1 MEFMECIKRYAV
13 YINGATYKDCIF
25 LLSLSLPLPLP
36 PSLSPSLSGPP
47 RLLVNRPTANS
58 LSFVRL
64 SCVDASMTDIRG
76 AIFFRNGAELTTS
89 SSQVTIVGNSRNGEV
104 LFTFTQEQEGLF
116 HCESSGL
123 ASIAVGLAGEALY
136 MYGGCN

>member
-1 MEFMECIKRYAV
+1 
-13 YINGATYKDCIF
+13 
-25 LLSLSLPLPLP
+25 
-36 PSLSPSLSGPP
+36 
-47 RLLVNRPTANS
+47 
-58 LSFVRL
+58 
-64 SCVDASMTDIRG
+64 MTDIRG
-76 AIFFRNGAELTTS
+76 ALFFRNGAELTTS

-136 MYGGCN
+136 VWWVYILAD